1 MADLELLTLNLAQMP
16 QEKKKLE
23 NPTTPPLLIADVSKS
38 VEDYKKKLDLNNS
51 WHRERLRGV
60 IEFLSTVC

>member
-1 MADLELLTLNLAQMP
+1 MP
-16 QEKKKLE
+16 QENKKLE

>member
-1 MADLELLTLNLAQMP
+1 MSK
-16 QEKKKLE
+16 EKTKLKE
-23 NPTTPPLLIADVSKS
+23 HTNQPLLIADVSDA
-38 VEDYKKKLDLNNS
+38 VEEYKKKMDLNNS